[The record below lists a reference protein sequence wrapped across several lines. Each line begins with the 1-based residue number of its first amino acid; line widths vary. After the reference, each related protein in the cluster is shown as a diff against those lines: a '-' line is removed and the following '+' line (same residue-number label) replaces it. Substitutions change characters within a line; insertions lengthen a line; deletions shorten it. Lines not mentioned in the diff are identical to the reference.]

1 MQDQDIKWAEFHSSL
16 PDELLYPKPSSSP
29 LTPLVEWPSGI
40 FASWHYWKY
49 LDTQNPYH
57 GLHVC
62 VILKNHPAQIPKNL
76 LIDSVYQTWVH
87 AKNLNSRKNSF
98 LKASNEFLLLLVA
111 QQLNIICGKPLE
123 DCFIRVMAKSDS
135 LNRPFTK
142 ASTFK
147 QTYLKNKRKNP
158 VFQSIERVLTDLVA
172 TKSIDPS
179 DDLIDDFLDKF
190 PITSKIGIVG
200 SIYD

>member
-40 FASWHYWKY
+40 YASWHYWKY

-57 GLHVC
+57 GLHMC
-62 VILKNHPAQIPKNL
+62 VILKNHPDRIPKNL
-76 LIDSVYQTWVH
+76 LMDSVYQTWVH
-87 AKNLNSRKNSF
+87 AKNLNSRKTSF
-98 LKASNEFLLLLVA
+98 LKASNEFLLLLAA
-111 QQLNIICGKPLE
+111 QQLNIICGKQIE

-135 LNRPFTK
+135 LNRPFIK
-142 ASTFK
+142 ASTFR
-147 QTYLKNKRKNP
+147 QTYLKNKKKNP
-158 VFQSIERVLTDLVA
+158 VFQMTERVLTDLVA
-172 TKSIDPS
+172 TKSIDLS
-179 DDLIDDFLDKF
+179 DNLIDDFLAKF
-190 PITSKIGIVG
+190 PTTSKIGIVG

>member
-1 MQDQDIKWAEFHSSL
+1 MQNQDIKWAEFHSTL
-16 PDELLYPKPSSSP
+16 PDELLYPKPSKSP
-29 LTPLVEWPSGI
+29 LTTLVEWPSGI

-49 LDTQNPYH
+49 LVTENPYH

-62 VILKNHPAQIPKNL
+62 VILKDHPDRIPKNL
-76 LIDSVYQTWVH
+76 LMDSVYQTWVN
-87 AKNLNSRKNSF
+87 AKNLKTRKTSF

-135 LNRPFTK
+135 LNRPFIK

-147 QTYLKNKRKNP
+147 QTYLKNKRENP
-158 VFQSIERVLTDLVA
+158 VFQSLERVLTDLVA
-172 TKSIDPS
+172 AKSIDPS
-179 DDLIDDFLDKF
+179 DDLIGDFLDKF
-190 PITSKIGIVG
+190 PTTSKIGITG

>member
-1 MQDQDIKWAEFHSSL
+1 M
-16 PDELLYPKPSSSP
+16 
-29 LTPLVEWPSGI
+29 
-40 FASWHYWKY
+40 
-49 LDTQNPYH
+49 
-57 GLHVC
+57 
-62 VILKNHPAQIPKNL
+62 ILKNHPAQIPKNL

-147 QTYLKNKRKNP
+147 QTYLKNKRENP

-190 PITSKIGIVG
+190 PTTSKIGIVG